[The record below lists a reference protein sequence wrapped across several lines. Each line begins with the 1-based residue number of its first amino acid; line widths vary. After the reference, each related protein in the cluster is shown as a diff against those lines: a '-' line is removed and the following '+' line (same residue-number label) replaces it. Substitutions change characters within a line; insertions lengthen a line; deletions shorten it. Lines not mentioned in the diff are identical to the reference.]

1 MVGAGQVRAMNR
13 IAGGH
18 RDPHLQHEPRGGGP
32 AVGGHE
38 VHGQIQPPTTDIK
51 LRSPKV
57 LLETSGQSRQ
67 FATLFAR
74 ARRRLPPTTSASGRA
89 NR

>member
-1 MVGAGQVRAMNR
+1 MKR
-13 IAGGH
+13 IAAGR
-18 RDPHLQHEPRGGGP
+18 RDRHLQHEPRRGGP

-38 VHGQIQPPTTDIK
+38 GHGQIQPPTTDIN
-51 LRSPKV
+51 LRSPKA
-57 LLETSGQSRQ
+57 LLETSGLSRQ

-74 ARRRLPPTTSASGRA
+74 VRRRLPPITSASGRA